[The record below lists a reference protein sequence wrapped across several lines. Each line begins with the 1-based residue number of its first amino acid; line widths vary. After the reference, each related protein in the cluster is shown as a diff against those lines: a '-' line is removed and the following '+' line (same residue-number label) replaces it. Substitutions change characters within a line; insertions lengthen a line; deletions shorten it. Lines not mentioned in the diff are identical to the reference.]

1 MNNILNK
8 NTELMLLICII
19 SIAFAVYYFL
29 LTIEQFNGNYIP
41 HSKRR
46 HIKKDTENNLLTYD
60 NYIELEKKIR
70 NQNEEKGLSIPIAEV
85 SDLNWRIHRWSI
97 WDYLPD
103 INKKYYCKVQQYN
116 GEQTCVPLSN
126 KEYCSVENLYKKPI
140 ECLKSIKNNS

>member
-8 NTELMLLICII
+8 NRELMLLICII

-29 LTIEQFNGNYIP
+29 LTIEQFNGNCIP
-41 HSKRR
+41 HSKP
-46 HIKKDTENNLLTYD
+46 IKKDNKNDVLTYD
-60 NYIELEKKIR
+60 NYIKLEKKIR
-70 NQNEEKGLSIPIAEV
+70 NQNKEKGSSIPLAEV

-116 GEQTCVPLSN
+116 GEHTCVPLSN

-140 ECLKSIKNNS
+140 DCLKSIKNNS